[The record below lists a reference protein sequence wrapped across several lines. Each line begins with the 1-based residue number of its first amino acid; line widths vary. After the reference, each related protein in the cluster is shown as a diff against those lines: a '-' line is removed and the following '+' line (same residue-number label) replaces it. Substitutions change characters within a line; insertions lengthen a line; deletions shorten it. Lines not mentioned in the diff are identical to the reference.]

1 MKGKNEY
8 TSAIETNMSVVT
20 LTSQKLK
27 YWQKIRLKGII
38 GKWPEAQ
45 RLATPQ
51 INSGLAVVAVESF
64 SVSQA
69 KRFLVRGANIAME
82 MNGTIAGYL
91 ATGRKKFTARQWAV
105 LIGFCGVE
113 TRKQVQ
119 NIWMQIEKARDA
131 TEVRNFVVTAIKEQ
145 QVDVYREFSRVW
157 FGDNVAEEI

>member
-69 KRFLVRGANIAME
+69 KRFLPPS
-82 MNGTIAGYL
+82 
-91 ATGRKKFTARQWAV
+91 
-105 LIGFCGVE
+105 C
-113 TRKQVQ
+113 
-119 NIWMQIEKARDA
+119 
-131 TEVRNFVVTAIKEQ
+131 
-145 QVDVYREFSRVW
+145 
-157 FGDNVAEEI
+157 